1 MVCYFLTVGFV
12 NSASFLSSSN
22 LLNKYNSPSM
32 DDKVEAQMS
41 KSNAIHIPNPVLSA
55 MFCMI

>member
-1 MVCYFLTVGFV
+1 
-12 NSASFLSSSN
+12 
-22 LLNKYNSPSM
+22 M

-41 KSNAIHIPNPVLSA
+41 KSKAIHIPSLVLSA